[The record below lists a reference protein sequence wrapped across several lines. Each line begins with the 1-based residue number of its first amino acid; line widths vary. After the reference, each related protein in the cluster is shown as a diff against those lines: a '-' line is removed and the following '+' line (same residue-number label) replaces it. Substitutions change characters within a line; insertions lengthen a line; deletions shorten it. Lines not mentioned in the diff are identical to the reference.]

1 MIIFCTT
8 DIICITNQQAYCDSE
23 STLPCDVRAGLS
35 SLTEVSD
42 DRETKDGEYVV
53 WMRSP
58 SVRAALLP
66 IRYRDR
72 SQG

>member
-8 DIICITNQQAYCDSE
+8 DIICTTNQQAYCDSE
-23 STLPCDVRAGLS
+23 STLPCDVRAGL
-35 SLTEVSD
+35 TAVSD
-42 DRETKDGEYVV
+42 DRQTEDGEYVV